1 MKHFI
6 KHTCKIASYLLEQL
20 ITTFV
25 NSGKTFGFNSFM
37 SFSPGFLTVPHKK
50 SSVQTG
56 RRFNPLHHT
65 AFALILLCTIPLLN
79 SCTTVKEYEKN
90 KLNDAEMVLG
100 NRTIE
105 KTELSFQSYREGS
118 SGANAGKVGGG
129 CGCN

>member
-1 MKHFI
+1 MKQL
-6 KHTCKIASYLLEQL
+6 KTKTIAVTIFLVA
-20 ITTFV
+20 I
-25 NSGKTFGFNSFM
+25 NS
-37 SFSPGFLTVPHKK
+37 
-50 SSVQTG
+50 
-56 RRFNPLHHT
+56 
-65 AFALILLCTIPLLN
+65 IY

-90 KLNDAEMVLG
+90 KLNYSEMVLG